1 MVQFFWLKVLQAL
14 QVRVLWRVLLL
25 GDRFVAA
32 CLRFPMAS
40 HDIGGGFRHGADI
53 AVAVEVAGKWAD

>member
-1 MVQFFWLKVLQAL
+1 M
-14 QVRVLWRVLLL
+14 

-40 HDIGGGFRHGADI
+40 HDIGGGFRHAADI
-53 AVAVEVAGKWAD
+53 AVAVEVAGERAD